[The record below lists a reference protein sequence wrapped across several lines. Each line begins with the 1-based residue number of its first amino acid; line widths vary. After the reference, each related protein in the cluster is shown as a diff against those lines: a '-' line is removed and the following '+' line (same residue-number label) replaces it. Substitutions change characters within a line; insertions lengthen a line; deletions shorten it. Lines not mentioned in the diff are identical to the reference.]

1 MDFYECKENTTLCQN
16 GAQEKYVAFVH
27 FNYLDIHASPEFL
40 YHLLLFLRKWFVYFP
55 RQLPVEYRFLFLGV
69 FHDNI
74 FLTIDDSFIRKEFMA
89 QLHKFE

>member
-16 GAQEKYVAFVH
+16 GAQEKYLVALVH

-55 RQLPVEYRFLFLGV
+55 YQSPVESYFLFLV
-69 FHDNI
+69 IFYDNL
-74 FLTIDDSFIRKEFMA
+74 FLTIDESITYSKE
-89 QLHKFE
+89 L